1 VFFEVDSLFFL
12 AHAILDVQTCEQVAS
27 VHAGSDVED
36 VEDDSPS
43 ISHLRVGCRHGENHL
58 SHLQQQQRYQQQ
70 DDHQSAKFIYIT
82 PS

>member
-27 VHAGSDVED
+27 VDAGGEVED
-36 VEDDSPS
+36 LEDDSPS
-43 ISHLRVGCRHGENHL
+43 KSHLCVGCRHGENHL
-58 SHLQQQQRYQQQ
+58 SHLQQQQYQQQ

>member
-27 VHAGSDVED
+27 VDAGGEVED

-43 ISHLRVGCRHGENHL
+43 KSHLRVGCRHGENHL
-58 SHLQQQQRYQQQ
+58 SHLQQ
-70 DDHQSAKFIYIT
+70 SSSSINNKMNINLPSLYI
-82 PS
+82 